1 MPIQRITVT
10 SDLASIDLAEYGR
23 VVASNLTDTQARDLN
38 QSKALTVTPS
48 ATGGWEL
55 KAAQYIGVVQAGNV
69 EVRIRPKVPTKRLL
83 FLLAY
88 AMRPEGWQELMTLL
102 GEAEDPIEGIAHAF
116 CHHSEAALAQGLLQG
131 YVTVEEALPGLRGRL
146 REGDQLRR
154 RFGLMVPLEVTFDDF
169 TPDIA
174 ENKLLKSAAHRLL
187 MSQTVLPGTRRR
199 LRRLRRKL
207 ANVTRLVAG
216 ESIPT
221 VRTDRRNGRYENAVV
236 LATLI
241 LQSMTIE
248 VGDRARAATGF
259 LFDMNKAFEDF
270 VTRALMSAF
279 RGDALSLDPQRISYL
294 DVDETV
300 KLKPDISW
308 VQHGV
313 TRAVADLKYKSL
325 EVKELPNADVYQMLA
340 YSMALGL
347 KSGHLVSA
355 AGNEEPSVKR
365 VRHAGIEI
373 VTWTLPLDLEPQ
385 DLLDAVRALGHNIVE
400 WEPKTLAT
408 AV

>member
-1 MPIQRITVT
+1 
-10 SDLASIDLAEYGR
+10 
-23 VVASNLTDTQARDLN
+23 
-38 QSKALTVTPS
+38 
-48 ATGGWEL
+48 
-55 KAAQYIGVVQAGNV
+55 
-69 EVRIRPKVPTKRLL
+69 
-83 FLLAY
+83 
-88 AMRPEGWQELMTLL
+88 
-102 GEAEDPIEGIAHAF
+102 
-116 CHHSEAALAQGLLQG
+116 
-131 YVTVEEALPGLRGRL
+131 
-146 REGDQLRR
+146 
-154 RFGLMVPLEVTFDDF
+154 
-169 TPDIA
+169 
-174 ENKLLKSAAHRLL
+174 
-187 MSQTVLPGTRRR
+187 
-199 LRRLRRKL
+199 
-207 ANVTRLVAG
+207 
-216 ESIPT
+216 
-221 VRTDRRNGRYENAVV
+221 
-236 LATLI
+236 
-241 LQSMTIE
+241 
-248 VGDRARAATGF
+248 
-259 LFDMNKAFEDF
+259 MNKAFEDF
-270 VTRALMSAF
+270 VTRALTSAF

-308 VQHGV
+308 VRHGV